1 MNQLKFTLKKQTTFF
16 YGACSEDK
24 LTDMISEAEDEG
36 CELVQVMAGMM
47 MPPQS
52 ALAMPGTKPQPIQ
65 VMRLLVRMPVDEYD
79 KMLKARIPHTVQKD
93 VH

>member
-1 MNQLKFTLKKQTTFF
+1 MNNQLKFTLKKQTTFF
-16 YGACSEDK
+16 YGACTEDK
-24 LTDMISEAEDEG
+24 LSDMIRDAEDEG

-52 ALAMPGTKPQPIQ
+52 PLAMPGVKHQPIQ
-65 VMRLLVRMPVDEYD
+65 VMRILVRMPVDEYD
-79 KMLKARIPHTVQKD
+79 KLIKLRKPMNGKE